1 MSVARS
7 YDSSREML
15 RAAKVILKINFPS
28 IMKRTIFQAWQ
39 LLSGPNR
46 EVGNFSVLGIA
57 NSYFLSRFRYMNGIQ
72 SRYYFSFV
80 IIE

>member
-1 MSVARS
+1 MAVS
-7 YDSSREML
+7 YDSSSE
-15 RAAKVILKINFPS
+15 AIGAIKVILKINFPS
-28 IMKRTIFQAWQ
+28 IMKRAVSRHGCFFTV
-39 LLSGPNR
+39 LNR

-57 NSYFLSRFRYMNGIQ
+57 NSYFLSCFRYMNGLQ